1 MLSNKSYDI
10 INKAQRWL
18 VALGVFYL
26 AIAEIWHL
34 PFANEVNNTIVA
46 IGTLVATFLE
56 IMTSKWNKENSISIT
71 NYKELAEELGED
83 ITEDK

>member
-1 MLSNKSYDI
+1 MSDKVYDI

-34 PFANEVNNTIVA
+34 PYANAINNTIVA
-46 IGTLVATFLE
+46 IGTLLATILEVA
-56 IMTSKWNKENSISIT
+56 TSKWQKDHAVAVLDLKEM
-71 NYKELAEELGED
+71 A
-83 ITEDK
+83 EDK

>member
-1 MLSNKSYDI
+1 MSDKTYDI

-34 PFANEVNNTIVA
+34 PYANAINNTIVA
-46 IGTLVATFLE
+46 IGTLLATILEVA
-56 IMTSKWNKENSISIT
+56 TSKWQKDHAVAVLDLNEIT
-71 NYKELAEELGED
+71 KGE
-83 ITEDK
+83 

>member
-1 MLSNKSYDI
+1 MSDKVYDI

-34 PFANEVNNTIVA
+34 PYANAINNTIVA
-46 IGTLVATFLE
+46 VGTLLATILEVA
-56 IMTSKWNKENSISIT
+56 TSKWQKDHAVAVLDLKDMT
-71 NYKELAEELGED
+71 K
-83 ITEDK
+83 EDK

>member
-1 MLSNKSYDI
+1 MSDKTYDI

-34 PFANEVNNTIVA
+34 PFANEVNNTVVA
-46 IGTLVATFLE
+46 VGTLLATILEVA
-56 IMTSKWNKENSISIT
+56 TSKWQKDHAVAVLDLKEM
-71 NYKELAEELGED
+71 
-83 ITEDK
+83 TEDK

>member
-1 MLSNKSYDI
+1 MSDKVYDI

-34 PFANEVNNTIVA
+34 PFANEVNNTVVA
-46 IGTLVATFLE
+46 VGTLLATILEVA
-56 IMTSKWNKENSISIT
+56 TSKWQKDHAVAVLDLKEM
-71 NYKELAEELGED
+71 
-83 ITEDK
+83 TEDK

>member
-1 MLSNKSYDI
+1 MSDKTYDI

-34 PFANEVNNTIVA
+34 PYANAINNTIVA
-46 IGTLVATFLE
+46 VGTLLATILEVA
-56 IMTSKWNKENSISIT
+56 TSKWQKDHAVAVLDLNEMTKEE
-71 NYKELAEELGED
+71 K
-83 ITEDK
+83 